1 MMRTCHTGRLTRRS
15 GAGATGITHG
25 GGLMDF
31 PAGGSMEGNIDSM
44 IVHDL
49 HMLPQD
55 FGKCWREIPVRM
67 AGILVP

>member
-1 MMRTCHTGRLTRRS
+1 
-15 GAGATGITHG
+15 
-25 GGLMDF
+25 MDF
-31 PAGGSMEGNIDSM
+31 PAGGSMEGNIGSM

-55 FGKCWREIPVRM
+55 FGKCWREIAVRM

>member
-44 IVHDL
+44 IFHDL